1 LDYGFNL
8 GSPAEKF
15 AMYSETGTIWG
26 VAWNKREKA
35 LYSSAFIK
43 QYGDL
48 IMPNVVN
55 THDPYSGYN
64 FWVEWDGIVHAG
76 FRECSGLTAT
86 RKAGTYR
93 EGTDKTL
100 TQRQIPG
107 LNSYGN
113 ISLKR
118 GITDNQEL
126 WNWHKIL
133 QDGTAD
139 RRNVS
144 IILAD
149 DKGQEKMR
157 WNLENCWPTTWN
169 APDFN
174 ATSDEV
180 AIETLELVHEGITVG

>member
-1 LDYGFNL
+1 
-8 GSPAEKF
+8 
-15 AMYSETGTIWG
+15 
-26 VAWNKREKA
+26 
-35 LYSSAFIK
+35 
-43 QYGDL
+43 
-48 IMPNVVN
+48 MPNVVN

-126 WNWHKIL
+126 WKWHKIL

>member
-1 LDYGFNL
+1 
-8 GSPAEKF
+8 
-15 AMYSETGTIWG
+15 
-26 VAWNKREKA
+26 
-35 LYSSAFIK
+35 
-43 QYGDL
+43 
-48 IMPNVVN
+48 MPNVVN

-86 RKAGTYR
+86 RAAGTYR

-107 LNSYGN
+107 LNTYGN

-126 WNWHKIL
+126 WKWHKTL

-149 DKGQEKMR
+149 DQGQEKMR

-174 ATSDEV
+174 ATSDDV
-180 AIETLELVHEGITVG
+180 AIETLELVLEGITVG

>member
-1 LDYGFNL
+1 
-8 GSPAEKF
+8 
-15 AMYSETGTIWG
+15 
-26 VAWNKREKA
+26 
-35 LYSSAFIK
+35 
-43 QYGDL
+43 
-48 IMPNVVN
+48 MPNVVN

-64 FWVEWDGIVHAG
+64 FWVEWDGIIHAG

-86 RKAGTYR
+86 RAAGTYR

-126 WNWHKIL
+126 WKWHKTL
-133 QDGTAD
+133 QDGTAE

-149 DKGQEKMR
+149 DQGQEKIR
-157 WNLENCWPTTWN
+157 WNLENCWPTTCN

-180 AIETLELVHEGITVG
+180 AIETLELVHEGITVS

>member
-1 LDYGFNL
+1 
-8 GSPAEKF
+8 
-15 AMYSETGTIWG
+15 
-26 VAWNKREKA
+26 
-35 LYSSAFIK
+35 
-43 QYGDL
+43 
-48 IMPNVVN
+48 MPNVIN
-55 THDPYSGYN
+55 NHDPYSGYN

-76 FRECSGLTAT
+76 FQECSGLTAT
-86 RKAGTYR
+86 RNVGTYR

-100 TQRQIPG
+100 TQRQVPG
-107 LNSYGN
+107 LNTYGN

-126 WNWHKIL
+126 WKWHKTL

-149 DKGQEKMR
+149 DKGEEKMR
-157 WNLENCWPTTWN
+157 WNLENCWPTTWS

-174 ATSDEV
+174 ATSDDV
-180 AIETLELVHEGITVG
+180 AIEALELVHEGITVG

>member
-1 LDYGFNL
+1 
-8 GSPAEKF
+8 
-15 AMYSETGTIWG
+15 
-26 VAWNKREKA
+26 
-35 LYSSAFIK
+35 
-43 QYGDL
+43 
-48 IMPNVVN
+48 MPNVVN

-64 FWVEWDGIVHAG
+64 FWVEWDGIIHAG

-86 RKAGTYR
+86 RAAGTYR

-126 WNWHKIL
+126 WKWHKTL
-133 QDGTAD
+133 QDGTAE

-149 DKGQEKMR
+149 DQGQEKIR
-157 WNLENCWPTTWN
+157 WHLENCWPTTWN

-180 AIETLELVHEGITVG
+180 AIETLELVHEGITVS

>member
-1 LDYGFNL
+1 
-8 GSPAEKF
+8 
-15 AMYSETGTIWG
+15 
-26 VAWNKREKA
+26 
-35 LYSSAFIK
+35 
-43 QYGDL
+43 
-48 IMPNVVN
+48 MPNVVN

-126 WNWHKIL
+126 WKWHKIL

-144 IILAD
+144 IILAN
-149 DKGQEKMR
+149 DKGEEKMR
-157 WNLENCWPTTWN
+157 WNL
-169 APDFN
+169 
-174 ATSDEV
+174 
-180 AIETLELVHEGITVG
+180 

>member
-1 LDYGFNL
+1 
-8 GSPAEKF
+8 
-15 AMYSETGTIWG
+15 
-26 VAWNKREKA
+26 
-35 LYSSAFIK
+35 
-43 QYGDL
+43 
-48 IMPNVVN
+48 MPNVVN

-76 FRECSGLTAT
+76 FQECSGLTAT
-86 RKAGTYR
+86 RTTGTYR

-100 TQRQIPG
+100 GQRQIPG

-126 WNWHKIL
+126 WKWHKTL
-133 QDGTAD
+133 QNGTAE

-149 DKGQEKMR
+149 DQGQEKMR

-169 APDFN
+169 APSFN
-174 ATSDEV
+174 ATSDDV

>member
-1 LDYGFNL
+1 
-8 GSPAEKF
+8 
-15 AMYSETGTIWG
+15 
-26 VAWNKREKA
+26 
-35 LYSSAFIK
+35 
-43 QYGDL
+43 
-48 IMPNVVN
+48 MPNIVN

-76 FRECSGLTAT
+76 FQECTGLTAT
-86 RKAGTYR
+86 RATGTYR

-107 LNSYGN
+107 LNTYGN

-126 WNWHKIL
+126 WKWHKTL

-149 DKGQEKMR
+149 DKGEEKMR
-157 WNLENCWPTTWN
+157 WNLENCWPTTWS

-174 ATSDEV
+174 ATSDDV
-180 AIETLELVHEGITVG
+180 AIEALELVHEGITVG